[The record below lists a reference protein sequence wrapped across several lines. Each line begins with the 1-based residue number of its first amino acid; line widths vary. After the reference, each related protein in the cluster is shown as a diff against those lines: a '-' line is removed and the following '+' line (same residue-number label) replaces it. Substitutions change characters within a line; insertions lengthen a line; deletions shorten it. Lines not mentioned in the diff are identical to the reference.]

1 MALDPQITDRDV
13 RVIPTNKPSSGVG
26 VVEAAR
32 GTLYHHYE
40 TDPRGMIKSVNL
52 IVATVQNNAAM
63 NMSVKKA
70 ATKLIRGGQVSDEL
84 LDRVEMAFRAYD
96 PCLACATHA
105 LPGQMPLEVTIFQGG
120 RVVERLSRGL

>member
-1 MALDPQITDRDV
+1 
-13 RVIPTNKPSSGVG
+13 
-26 VVEAAR
+26 
-32 GTLYHHYE
+32 
-40 TDPRGMIKSVNL
+40 MIKSVNL

-70 ATKLIRGGQVSDEL
+70 AGKLIREGKVSVEI

-105 LPGQMPLEVTIFQGG
+105 LAGHMPLEVNLWQGG
-120 RVVERLSRGL
+120 RKLKRLTRESS

>member
-1 MALDPQITDRDV
+1 M
-13 RVIPTNKPSSGVG
+13 
-26 VVEAAR
+26 
-32 GTLYHHYE
+32 
-40 TDPRGMIKSVNL
+40 NL

-70 ATKLIRGGQVSDEL
+70 AETLICEGKVSDEI

-105 LPGQMPLEVTIFQGG
+105 LTGRMPLEVNLWQGG
-120 RVVERLSRGL
+120 SRLRRLTREGS

>member
-1 MALDPQITDRDV
+1 MV
-13 RVIPTNKPSSGVG
+13 
-26 VVEAAR
+26 
-32 GTLYHHYE
+32 
-40 TDPRGMIKSVNL
+40 KSVNL

-70 ATKLIRGGQVSDEL
+70 AQHLISGGQVSDEL

-105 LPGQMPLEVTIFQGG
+105 LPGQMPLTVTIHQGDQ
-120 RVVERLSRGL
+120 VVRRLDREHR